1 MRFIWLENTK
11 ESFENI
17 KSKHFSYSETIEYK
31 LNLLERI
38 EDKIITL
45 GTSTRA
51 DKPEWKGSH
60 KALIDKFII
69 YYSFSDDKQTCFIE
83 YFKHSSQNY

>member
-17 KSKHFSYSETIEYK
+17 KSQHFSYSETIEYK

-38 EDKIITL
+38 EDKILTL
-45 GTSTRA
+45 GTSTRV
-51 DKPEWKGSH
+51 DKPEWKGTH
-60 KALIDKFII
+60 KVLVDKFVI

>member
-11 ESFENI
+11 GSFENI
-17 KSKHFSYSETIEYK
+17 KSEHFSYSETIEYK

-38 EDKIITL
+38 EEKIITL

-60 KALIDKFII
+60 KAHVDKFII
-69 YYSFSDDKQTCFIE
+69 YYSFSEDKQTCFIE
-83 YFKHSSQNY
+83 YFKHSSQHY

>member
-17 KSKHFSYSETIEYK
+17 KSKHFSYSETIKYK

-60 KALIDKFII
+60 KVHVDKFII
-69 YYSFSDDKQTCFIE
+69 YYSFSEDKQTCFIE
-83 YFKHSSQNY
+83 YFKHSSQHY